1 MNKKH
6 AKHSNQVRIS
16 GGIHRG
22 RKLSFADA
30 EGLRPT
36 PESVRQKLFNWLG
49 QELYGQ
55 SVLDLFAGSGAL
67 GLEAA
72 SRHAARVCLCEK
84 SRPSAQTLQ
93 SHIRTLNLTATVQV
107 VCADALAF
115 LAQTGETFDIVLLD
129 PPFAWQQ
136 WDGLWT
142 LLRPR
147 LANGARVYIEA
158 GMLPDLPDWL
168 VLRREG
174 RAGQSRFGLWEYVG
188 D

>member
-84 SRPSAQTLQ
+84 SHPSAQTLQ
-93 SHIRTLNLTATVQV
+93 SHVRTLNLTATVQV
-107 VCADALAF
+107 VCADALTF

-158 GMLPDLPDWL
+158 GTLPDLADWL